1 MIIFKKQLG
10 FTLPL
15 VLLIVAVLIVGVVI
29 GYYAY
34 KTSQELEEISKETE
48 VAKPEQ
54 IIDETAD
61 WKVYQ
66 NEEYSFEMKYP
77 KEDQIS
83 FYKDTASFGYKVETM
98 PFSCFGHFW
107 IRAWNNPSQLSVR
120 TFVFEKYGLFITS
133 EQFIE
138 DFIINRIKGIKI
150 IEELRLPPGGGAM
163 KNAIFLPKN
172 SKVYEIAYSPDYE
185 LMGVGPE
192 DVVKCVE
199 ELDKIFN
206 QMLSTFKFIEK

>member
-1 MIIFKKQLG
+1 MKAKILIIL
-10 FTLPL
+10 TAII
-15 VLLIVAVLIVGVVI
+15 LIVAGGM
-29 GYYAY
+29 GYYFY
-34 KTSQELEEISKETE
+34 KTSQEQKEGE
-48 VAKPEQ
+48 VEVVRPEQ
-54 IIDETAD
+54 VVDETTD